1 MEDIVEEDIYLR
13 LFLKEKGI
21 TDEKR
26 IERIK
31 KITIERKIK
40 AKKFWEERR
49 KKHHENINGYT
60 LEELKE
66 KHKNELSKIHNKEE
80 AENIGIMIMGDF
92 YLGGFSSR
100 SNSRKMSELVGY
112 ETNYMDFYGSSCYY
126 YMMKGGI

>member
-1 MEDIVEEDIYLR
+1 MDENDIYLR

-21 TDEKR
+21 TDENS

-31 KITIERKIK
+31 KITIERESK

-49 KKHHENINGYT
+49 EKQYENLNDYT
-60 LEELKE
+60 FKELRE

-126 YMMKGGI
+126 FMMKGGI